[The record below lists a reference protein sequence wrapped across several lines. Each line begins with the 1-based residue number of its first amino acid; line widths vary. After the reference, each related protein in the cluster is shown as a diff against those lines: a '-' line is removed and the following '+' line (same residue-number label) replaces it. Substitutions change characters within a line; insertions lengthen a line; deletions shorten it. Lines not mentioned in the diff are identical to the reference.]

1 MFKVPGELSFGLAL
15 KTFRPLSYSEQL
27 QVWGLCP
34 HIQCSLQALFSYF
47 CHCFLS
53 SYLFLSFRSLTDVLM
68 ILQLNNFIA
77 SSVMTSHICSD
88 AAKNQRCQC
97 HHVSWLGYIFN
108 SVMHFFFLAPYIYNP
123 SHVNENVYFN
133 LIYPRNTVQTV
144 FWLMHVQMGSALCRE
159 QCFLLAALPYTPLFF
174 SILHMIDWNWNMSQT
189 SAWELSNRSSS
200 DIQ

>member
-1 MFKVPGELSFGLAL
+1 MFKVPGEPSFGLAL
-15 KTFRPLSYSEQL
+15 KTFRPLEQL

-34 HIQCSLQALFSYF
+34 HIRCSLQALFSYF

-68 ILQLNNFIA
+68 LLELNSFIA

-88 AAKNQRCQC
+88 AAKNQRYQC

-108 SVMHFFFLAPYIYNP
+108 SVMHFFSCSIYNNP

-189 SAWELSNRSSS
+189 SARELPNRSSS
-200 DIQ
+200 DIQQGLF